1 MRMKYPG
8 DLMKQA
14 TNSQSS
20 KRPFNLLLSD
30 NTVQQAR
37 SFTNNL
43 SATVDALLA
52 DYVAKQNEQRQARQ
66 NQCDAVAEAWN
77 SFHAEKG
84 SFADD
89 FSTL

>member
-1 MRMKYPG
+1 MKS
-8 DLMKQA
+8 A
-14 TNSQSS
+14 INSQPS
-20 KRPFNLLLSD
+20 KRPFNLLLNAS
-30 NTVQQAR
+30 TVKQAR

-52 DYVAKQNEQRQARQ
+52 DYVARQNEQQLARQ
-66 NQCDAVAEAWN
+66 RQGDAVAEAWN
-77 SFHAEKG
+77 TFHAANG

>member
-1 MRMKYPG
+1 MNP
-8 DLMKQA
+8 A
-14 TNSQSS
+14 INSQPA
-20 KRPFNLLLSD
+20 KRPFNLLLND
-30 NTVQQAR
+30 NTVKQAR
-37 SFTNNL
+37 GFTNNL

-66 NQCDAVAEAWN
+66 NQGDAVADAWN
-77 SFHAEKG
+77 TFHAAHG

>member
-1 MRMKYPG
+1 MKPASNP
-8 DLMKQA
+8 QP
-14 TNSQSS
+14 S
-20 KRPFNLLLSD
+20 KRPFNLLLNDS
-30 NTVQQAR
+30 TVKQAR

-52 DYVAKQNEQRQARQ
+52 DYVAKQNEQRLAKQ
-66 NQCDAVAEAWN
+66 NQGDAIAEAWN
-77 SFHAEKG
+77 TFHTAHG

>member
-1 MRMKYPG
+1 MKT
-8 DLMKQA
+8 A
-14 TNSQSS
+14 IHSQPV
-20 KRPFNLLLSD
+20 KRPFNLLLNDS
-30 NTVQQAR
+30 TVKQAR

-52 DYVAKQNEQRQARQ
+52 DYVAKQNEQRLVRQ
-66 NQCDAVAEAWN
+66 NQGDAVAEAWN
-77 SFHAEKG
+77 TFHATHG